1 MYQSPDSQSLVA
13 ATNTV
18 AASKADFDQGNTLTV
33 LTDVGFSLWR
43 GKWLI
48 ILFAV
53 LSASCASLYLSI
65 APPRYTAAIQLL
77 IDATDLQVLEN
88 PLQSQTQLND
98 SAVIANVENQLQILT
113 SSGVLLRVIETQE
126 LNQDEEFT
134 TGLIR
139 DGFPADASTLAAL
152 RNLSRQVSAKR
163 TERSYIVTLE
173 VTTRQREKSVRI
185 ANAIVEAFH
194 EEQAKSQQAIVRRV
208 TETLNEQLAT
218 LKQQVA
224 AAEQRV
230 ADFKQQNLASSLNE
244 QLTTLKQQV
253 VVAEQRVA
261 DFRQQSGAPQAG
273 LSGRAGDP
281 IALIGPRLQPSA
293 RDGAKLDDGGNQ
305 SRDSLAAGKDLDEVV
320 DNARKLTNDN
330 KRALDLGEFEHD
342 LQAIRSI
349 YEKYQMRALELTAR
363 QKLDMT
369 NFRVIS
375 PALSIGPR
383 SWPPPALVVM
393 AAASLLGALLG
404 SVVVYLRQAMVLRS
418 RREL

>member
-1 MYQSPDSQSLVA
+1 MYQNPDSQSLVA
-13 ATNTV
+13 ATKTV
-18 AASKADFDQGNTLTV
+18 AASKTDFDQGNTLTT
-33 LTDVGFSLWR
+33 LTDVGFRLWR

-48 ILFAV
+48 ILSMV
-53 LSASCASLYLSI
+53 LSASCASLYLSA

-113 SSGVLLRVIETQE
+113 SSGVLLRVIETQQ

-134 TGLIR
+134 TGLMR
-139 DGFPADASTLAAL
+139 DGFPADSSTLTAL
-152 RNLSRQVSAKR
+152 RNLSRQVNAKR

-194 EEQAKSQQAIVRRV
+194 EEQAKSQQATVRRV

-230 ADFKQQNLASSLNE
+230 ADFKQQNLASSLTD

-253 VVAEQRVA
+253 VVAEQRIA
-261 DFRQQSGAPQAG
+261 DFRQQSGSPQAG
-273 LSGRAGDP
+273 LSGRVS
-281 IALIGPRLQPSA
+281 IALQPSA
-293 RDGAKLDDGGNQ
+293 RDGAKLDDSGNQ
-305 SRDSLAAGKDLDEVV
+305 SRDQLAAAKDLDEVV

-383 SWPPPALVVM
+383 SWPPPALVVV

>member
-1 MYQSPDSQSLVA
+1 M
-13 ATNTV
+13 T
-18 AASKADFDQGNTLTV
+18 
-33 LTDVGFSLWR
+33 
-43 GKWLI
+43 
-48 ILFAV
+48 
-53 LSASCASLYLSI
+53 
-65 APPRYTAAIQLL
+65 
-77 IDATDLQVLEN
+77 
-88 PLQSQTQLND
+88 

-113 SSGVLLRVIETQE
+113 SNGVLLRVIEAQQ

-134 TGLIR
+134 TGLMR
-139 DGFPADASTLAAL
+139 DGSPSDASTLTAL
-152 RNLSRQVSAKR
+152 RNLSRQVNAKR
-163 TERSYIVTLE
+163 TERSYIVTIE
-173 VTTRQREKSVRI
+173 VTTRQREKSIRI
-185 ANAIVEAFH
+185 ANAIVQAFH
-194 EEQAKSQQAIVRRV
+194 EEQAKSQQATVRRV

-218 LKQQVA
+218 LKLQVA

-230 ADFKQQNLASSLNE
+230 ADFKQQNLASSLND

-253 VVAEQRVA
+253 VAAEQRVA
-261 DFRQQSGAPQAG
+261 DIRQQGGGLQGG
-273 LSGRAGDP
+273 LSGRVNDP
-281 IALIGPRLQPSA
+281 QLQPSA
-293 RDGAKLDDGGNQ
+293 RDGAKLDDSGGQ
-305 SRDSLAAGKDLDEVV
+305 SRDTLAAAKDLDDVV

-404 SVVVYLRQAMVLRS
+404 SVVVYLRQAMDLRS